1 MKPNQLATLV
11 LRLLGVYLLAE
22 SIPLIFTSFE
32 SAFRVISRGYVL
44 VALWSLLVIGSR
56 IILGILLIVL
66 SEPWG
71 EKLVPKST
79 NDENISGISFKQAQ
93 ALAFAVAGVLI
104 FAGALPQLISSI
116 FTLLRSMSSGDSL
129 NYPYGAS
136 NSRLVTESSIGT
148 LLKAALGIWLFFGAK
163 GFANFWSS
171 LRNFATPKPPPEQ

>member
-1 MKPNQLATLV
+1 MMKTFQALV
-11 LRLLGVYLLAE
+11 L
-22 SIPLIFTSFE
+22 
-32 SAFRVISRGYVL
+32 SR
-44 VALWSLLVIGSR
+44 
-56 IILGILLIVL
+56 
-66 SEPWG
+66 
-71 EKLVPKST
+71 
-79 NDENISGISFKQAQ
+79 AQ

-136 NSRLVTESSIGT
+136 NSRLVAESSIGT